1 MIYDILYRT
10 LDGAK
15 PLRIT
20 FAETGEFIR
29 VHNGTRYLVLF
40 GPEKMMLFAIGL
52 DTLSVKKL
60 VLRMLFLIIM
70 QELKMIQM
78 ILRL

>member
-15 PLRIT
+15 PLSIT
-20 FAETGEFIR
+20 FAETDEFIR

-40 GPEKMMLFAIGL
+40 GPEKMLFAIGL
-52 DTLSVKKL
+52 DTLSVRKL

-70 QELKMIQM
+70 QELKMI
-78 ILRL
+78 

>member
-1 MIYDILYRT
+1 MYRT

-15 PLRIT
+15 PLRVK
-20 FAETGEFIR
+20 FAETDEFIR

-40 GPEKMMLFAIGL
+40 GPEKILFAIGL

-60 VLRMLFLIIM
+60 VLHMLFLIIM
-70 QELKMIQM
+70 QELKMI
-78 ILRL
+78 